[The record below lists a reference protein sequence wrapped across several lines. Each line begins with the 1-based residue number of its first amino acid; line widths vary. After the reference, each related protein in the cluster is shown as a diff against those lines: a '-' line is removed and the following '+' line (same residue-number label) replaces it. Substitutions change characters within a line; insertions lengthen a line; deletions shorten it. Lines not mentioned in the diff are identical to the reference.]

1 MVTTKDLSGILQC
14 KQTAITELEKLWPT
28 VDGSLMQ
35 KIKVASDLGGTL
47 LFCLYR
53 TVDMAVTEI

>member
-14 KQTAITELEKLWPT
+14 KQTALEKLWPT

-35 KIKVASDLGGTL
+35 KIKVASV
-47 LFCLYR
+47 C
-53 TVDMAVTEI
+53 TEP

>member
-14 KQTAITELEKLWPT
+14 KQTELEKLWPT